1 MCPRKKF
8 DNRITGSRKKIISLR
23 KLIGFQKNGMV
34 ELLLSYEFNI
44 VPFSELKIPFSC
56 YVLKEN
62 IVTRKKN
69 LAIC

>member
-1 MCPRKKF
+1 M
-8 DNRITGSRKKIISLR
+8 TGSRKKINSLF

-44 VPFSELKIPFSC
+44 KPFWELKISFFC

-62 IVTRKKN
+62 IKTRKKKFGYL
-69 LAIC
+69 LAFCSSLY